1 MIAKEHEQFEQ
12 RDRKADEWIAREHA
26 KEIAN
31 SKVLK
36 MKAIAKSKAK
46 EEEKKVEAG
55 VTFFLVQ
62 ITGKPFLIMLAVNSE
77 ELGQTFHA
85 I

>member
-1 MIAKEHEQFEQ
+1 
-12 RDRKADEWIAREHA
+12 
-26 KEIAN
+26 
-31 SKVLK
+31 

-62 ITGKPFLIMLAVNSE
+62 ITCKPFLIMLAVNSE